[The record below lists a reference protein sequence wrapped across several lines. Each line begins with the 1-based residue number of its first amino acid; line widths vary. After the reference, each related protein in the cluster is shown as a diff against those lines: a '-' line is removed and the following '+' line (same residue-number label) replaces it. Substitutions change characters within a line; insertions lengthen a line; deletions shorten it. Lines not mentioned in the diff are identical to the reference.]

1 MTSDTPAIFGDG
13 SVAHKRRQNE
23 YDGVCEQKPDEM
35 LRRAFCFC
43 ATTAIASLIFGF
55 IIRKKL
61 GLDKGRLAAPGC
73 A

>member
-23 YDGVCEQKPDEM
+23 YYGVCERKPDEM

-43 ATTAIASLIFGF
+43 ATAIASLIFGF